1 MGSHRAA
8 VRYARSVI
16 DLAQEQKSLEKVKED
31 ILLFTKTIEE
41 NRELGL
47 VLKNPI
53 VPSDKKRAILK
64 ALFEKRIQPLTFK
77 AFELIVSKNR
87 ESILDD
93 IAIEFVNEYNVL
105 KGIAVATVITPYKLG
120 DEQRKEIIKIVADI
134 TGLKVELTEE
144 LDESLI
150 GGFVLKIGDKQ
161 IDESVKSKL
170 ANIQRALVA

>member
-8 VRYARSVI
+8 ARYAKSVI
-16 DLAQEQKSLEKVKED
+16 ELAQEQKSLEKVKED
-31 ILLFTKTIEE
+31 MLLFTQVIND
-41 NRELGL
+41 NRELEV

-53 VPSDKKRAILK
+53 VPADKKKAILK
-64 ALFEKRIQPLTFK
+64 ALFEKRIQPLTYK

-87 ESILDD
+87 ESILDE
-93 IAIEFVNEYNVL
+93 IAVEFVNEYNVL
-105 KGIAVATVITPYKLG
+105 KGISVATVTTPYTL
-120 DEQRKEIIKIVADI
+120 DEKQRKEISKIVADI
-134 TGLKVELTEE
+134 TGMKVELTEIV
-144 LDESLI
+144 DESLI